1 MIKTIKMINGQNDQ
15 KEILYW
21 RFQSWFFFSDGSK
34 PTPEEVIVLDDQFQ
48 ADQPDTKII
57 PRRTIASKSSAH
69 LDNNQGEEGGTEVPL
84 LPPAKS
90 EPKISNGFIDNN
102 FSPFRSKNAAQN
114 GPKMKVFL
122 PSTKNSFEDDEDE
135 DDSSSA
141 SSVSS
146 SPVKEWNVFLVLV
159 H

>member
-1 MIKTIKMINGQNDQ
+1 M
-15 KEILYW
+15 
-21 RFQSWFFFSDGSK
+21 FFSDGSK

-57 PRRTIASKSSAH
+57 PRRTIASKSSAN

-146 SPVKEWNVFLVLV
+146 SPVKE
-159 H
+159 